1 MFYDEALEYIRLI
14 EADGSDYGLE
24 RERELLDILGSPDRE
39 YPIVHIA
46 GTNGKGS
53 VSAMLTAVL
62 VAAGY
67 RVGTYNSP
75 AVLRYNERFRL
86 DGEPLSDDKVAEYM
100 TVVRDAAEEE
110 RRRRESVAAGEK
122 GAERQRKFNP
132 TAFEQE
138 TALALVAFAREK
150 CDVAV
155 LETGLGGRWDATNA
169 VHEKTLAVIT
179 KIGLDHCALLG
190 DTLGEIAG
198 EKAAIIR
205 DAAVTCPQDSA
216 AADVIYPL
224 VQRVSGVP
232 RLIGRT
238 PSGQRFEYRGEEFE
252 TGLVGD
258 HQLVNAALVI
268 EAASALREKGFDI
281 PQAALKAGLKRAVW
295 HARFEVLSERNHTNS
310 PYDVAVPHGKTLV
323 LDGAHNPQGADALAD
338 ALRDVFPGA
347 RIAAVVGVLADK
359 DFEGVMRRV
368 LSLAERAYAVTPD
381 SSRALPAEKLKECAE
396 RAAGLPVE
404 VCGGV
409 REGVTR
415 ALASEAE
422 VTVVFGSLT
431 LFHEIVRKDAGRAD
445 RGNTPLWVYKSRR
458 GVQKPDNA

>member
-86 DGEPLSDDKVAEYM
+86 DGKPLSDDKVAEYM
-100 TVVRDAAEEE
+100 TMVRDAAEEE

-205 DAAVTCPQDSA
+205 DAAVTCPQESA

-232 RLIGRT
+232 RLIGRD
-238 PSGQRFEYRGEEFE
+238 PSGQRFEYDGEEFE

-268 EAASALREKGFDI
+268 EAVSALREKGFDI
-281 PQAALKAGLKRAVW
+281 PQAALKEGLKRAVW

-310 PYDVAVPHGKTLV
+310 PYDIEIPHGKTLV

-359 DFEGVMRRV
+359 DYAAVMRNV
-368 LSLAERAYAVTPD
+368 VPLVGGVYAVTPD
-381 SSRALPAEKLKECAE
+381 SPRALSAERLKECIE
-396 RAAGLPVE
+396 EFSDVPVS
-404 VCGGV
+404 VCADV
-409 REGVTR
+409 REGVER
-415 ALASEAE
+415 ALRSDAEAA
-422 VTVVFGSLT
+422 VVFGSLT
-431 LFHEIVRKDAGRAD
+431 LFRELA
-445 RGNTPLWVYKSRR
+445 RR
-458 GVQKPDNA
+458 

>member
-1 MFYDEALEYIRLI
+1 MFYHEALDYIRRI

-24 RERELLDILGSPDRE
+24 RERELLDILGSPDTA
-39 YPIVHIA
+39 YPVIHVA

-53 VSAMLTAVL
+53 VCAMLTAVL
-62 VAAGY
+62 AAAGY

-75 AVLRYNERFRL
+75 SVLRYNERFRL
-86 DGEPLSDDKVAEYM
+86 NGAPLADDKVARYM
-100 TVVRDAAEEE
+100 TEVRDAVEKE
-110 RRRRESVAAGEK
+110 RAARDAAVCEADGD
-122 GAERQRKFNP
+122 GRPMRGFRP

-169 VHEKTLAVIT
+169 VREKTLAVIT

-281 PQAALKAGLKRAVW
+281 PQAALKEGLKRAVW
-295 HARFEVLSERNHTNS
+295 HARFEVLTESNCANS
-310 PYDVAVPHGKTLV
+310 PYDIEVPHGKTLV

-368 LSLAERAYAVTPD
+368 LPLAERAYAVTPD
-381 SSRALPAEKLKECAE
+381 SSRALPAERLKECIE
-396 RAAGLPVE
+396 EFSDVPVS
-404 VCGGV
+404 VCADV
-409 REGVTR
+409 REGVER
-415 ALASEAE
+415 ALRSDAEAA
-422 VTVVFGSLT
+422 VVFGSLT
-431 LFHEIVRKDAGRAD
+431 LFRELA
-445 RGNTPLWVYKSRR
+445 RR
-458 GVQKPDNA
+458 

>member
-75 AVLRYNERFRL
+75 AVLHYNERFRL

-190 DTLGEIAG
+190 DTLEEIAG

-232 RLIGRT
+232 RLIGPPHRAYPLGT
-238 PSGQRFEYRGEEFE
+238 
-252 TGLVGD
+252 
-258 HQLVNAALVI
+258 
-268 EAASALREKGFDI
+268 ALRI
-281 PQAALKAGLKRAVW
+281 
-295 HARFEVLSERNHTNS
+295 
-310 PYDVAVPHGKTLV
+310 
-323 LDGAHNPQGADALAD
+323 
-338 ALRDVFPGA
+338 
-347 RIAAVVGVLADK
+347 
-359 DFEGVMRRV
+359 
-368 LSLAERAYAVTPD
+368 
-381 SSRALPAEKLKECAE
+381 
-396 RAAGLPVE
+396 
-404 VCGGV
+404 
-409 REGVTR
+409 
-415 ALASEAE
+415 
-422 VTVVFGSLT
+422 
-431 LFHEIVRKDAGRAD
+431 
-445 RGNTPLWVYKSRR
+445 SRR
-458 GVQKPDNA
+458 GV

>member
-122 GAERQRKFNP
+122 GARKFNP

-190 DTLGEIAG
+190 DTLEEIAG

-232 RLIGRT
+232 RLIVRT

-310 PYDVAVPHGKTLV
+310 PYDIEIPHGKTLV

-359 DFEGVMRRV
+359 NFEGVMRRV
-368 LSLAERAYAVTPD
+368 LPLAERAYAVTPD
-381 SSRALPAEKLKECAE
+381 SPRALPAEKLKECAE

>member
-190 DTLGEIAG
+190 DALGEIAG
-198 EKAAIIR
+198 EKAQQIFSFSSAIR
-205 DAAVTCPQDSA
+205 CP
-216 AADVIYPL
+216 
-224 VQRVSGVP
+224 
-232 RLIGRT
+232 
-238 PSGQRFEYRGEEFE
+238 E
-252 TGLVGD
+252 TTE
-258 HQLVNAALVI
+258 N
-268 EAASALREKGFDI
+268 SS
-281 PQAALKAGLKRAVW
+281 
-295 HARFEVLSERNHTNS
+295 ARFRCGKGLLLPDVTKSAEEIQFSVLPES
-310 PYDVAVPHGKTLV
+310 PFCGIMKHKAEEED
-323 LDGAHNPQGADALAD
+323 D
-338 ALRDVFPGA
+338 
-347 RIAAVVGVLADK
+347 
-359 DFEGVMRRV
+359 
-368 LSLAERAYAVTPD
+368 AERT
-381 SSRALPAEKLKECAE
+381 
-396 RAAGLPVE
+396 
-404 VCGGV
+404 
-409 REGVTR
+409 
-415 ALASEAE
+415 
-422 VTVVFGSLT
+422 
-431 LFHEIVRKDAGRAD
+431 
-445 RGNTPLWVYKSRR
+445 
-458 GVQKPDNA
+458 

>member
-1 MFYDEALEYIRLI
+1 MLSQFLDPHSHLI
-14 EADGSDYGLE
+14 FQDGKPPLVKPVDSRVNLSSPGVHDGTHDPLAPPQVTGKPLQGGD
-24 RERELLDILGSPDRE
+24 LLQVRQQLG
-39 YPIVHIA
+39 
-46 GTNGKGS
+46 
-53 VSAMLTAVL
+53 
-62 VAAGY
+62 
-67 RVGTYNSP
+67 
-75 AVLRYNERFRL
+75 
-86 DGEPLSDDKVAEYM
+86 
-100 TVVRDAAEEE
+100 
-110 RRRRESVAAGEK
+110 
-122 GAERQRKFNP
+122 
-132 TAFEQE
+132 
-138 TALALVAFAREK
+138 
-150 CDVAV
+150 
-155 LETGLGGRWDATNA
+155 
-169 VHEKTLAVIT
+169 KTL
-179 KIGLDHCALLG
+179 LR
-190 DTLGEIAG
+190 
-198 EKAAIIR
+198 IR

-295 HARFEVLSERNHTNS
+295 HARFDEI
-310 PYDVAVPHGKTLV
+310 PHGKTLV

-368 LSLAERAYAVTPD
+368 LPLAERAYAVTPD